1 MEEIALGSLNSKLYE
16 KGGEQYYKISPIFGQ
31 QINFFLDAPVSEIHV
46 LKSTEQEL
54 LIKNGRLKLKMI
66 FKPYVP
72 GLFKLRLTPIYFGL
86 RYEGAICS
94 WYGKISNFRL
104 ATLISV
110 KACWVTN

>member
-72 GLFKLRLTPIYFGL
+72 GLFKLRLTPIYFGFIPMGS
-86 RYEGAICS
+86 YFCE
-94 WYGKISNFRL
+94 ISE
-104 ATLISV
+104 
-110 KACWVTN
+110 TNKNKLYRVFGYS